1 MYKSIK
7 RITIFLMVTLLLF
20 ALIGCSSGTGSNV
33 SNKPKPKPKITAQY
47 IVDTLK
53 TKEGNYMTNITVVT
67 AENDENKLLGR
78 PNQYVQK
85 ITWKD
90 SRSKDS
96 NVDCS
101 VEFFN
106 NKEDATARKTY
117 IQNIIKSMPM
127 LTQYIEQN
135 NKALLRI
142 DGVLTPDQS
151 KEYMDIFKTING
163 N

>member
-1 MYKSIK
+1 
-7 RITIFLMVTLLLF
+7 MVTLLLF

>member
-1 MYKSIK
+1 MYKLIE
-7 RITIFLMVTLLLF
+7 RTTIFFMNILLTF
-20 ALIGCSSGTGSNV
+20 TLIGCGNNTTASSD
-33 SNKPKPKPKITAQY
+33 NKPKPKPKITAQY

-53 TKEGNYMTNITVVT
+53 AKKGKYMTNITVVT

-78 PNQYVQK
+78 PNQYIQR

-90 SRSKDS
+90 NRSKDS

-101 VEFFN
+101 IEFFK
-106 NKEDATARKTY
+106 NKDDATTRKIY

-127 LTQYIEQN
+127 LTQYIEQK

-151 KEYMDIFKTING
+151 KKYIDIFRTIG